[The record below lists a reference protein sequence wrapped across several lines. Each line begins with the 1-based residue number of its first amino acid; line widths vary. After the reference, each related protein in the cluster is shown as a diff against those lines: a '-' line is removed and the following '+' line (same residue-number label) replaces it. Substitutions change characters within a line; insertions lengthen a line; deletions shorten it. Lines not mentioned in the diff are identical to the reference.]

1 MGAVRGAAVGGGGR
15 GGRSG
20 AGGGGNAPPTVRVG
34 IPKLEDTAFEEE
46 ARDESEEE
54 ARDGKGERVAAHVR
68 ADGLVIWAARPPKL
82 RLPVT
87 AVEPQVAIV
96 RAVLKEP
103 STARRH
109 GLWGKE
115 RCTALGRGHLA
126 ESERASARP

>member
-1 MGAVRGAAVGGGGR
+1 M
-15 GGRSG
+15 
-20 AGGGGNAPPTVRVG
+20 
-34 IPKLEDTAFEEE
+34 EDTGLKEE
-46 ARDESEEE
+46 ARDEGEEE
-54 ARDGKGERVAAHVR
+54 ARDGKGDRVAAYVR
-68 ADGLVIWAARPPKL
+68 AYGFVIRAARPSKL

-115 RCTALGRGHLA
+115 RRTALGRGHLA